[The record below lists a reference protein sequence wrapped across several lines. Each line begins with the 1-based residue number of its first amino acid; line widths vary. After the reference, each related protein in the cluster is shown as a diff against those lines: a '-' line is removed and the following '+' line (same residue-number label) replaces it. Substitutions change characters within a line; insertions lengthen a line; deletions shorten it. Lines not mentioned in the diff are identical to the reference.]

1 MLLLGQLEMGGCME
15 ELGLAVLELLLVM
28 NGDLLLDHHLLLQ
41 VDLLL
46 LLDQRVWLD
55 LRICSYTNM
64 EWEKS
69 RTQKVSNIAAR
80 NNIKKAGSD
89 CTGFESL
96 SSNMTDSLLAEDMGD
111 YINFSC

>member
-1 MLLLGQLEMGGCME
+1 MLLLGQLEMGGCVE

-55 LRICSYTNM
+55 LRIGGYTST
-64 EWEKS
+64 EWEK
-69 RTQKVSNIAAR
+69 RRAQKLATVQLGTATTKTRQAA
-80 NNIKKAGSD
+80 AA
-89 CTGFESL
+89 L
-96 SSNMTDSLLAEDMGD
+96 V
-111 YINFSC
+111 